1 MNHFFM
7 SNKYSKFFPNH
18 DEFNLDNFPYYWITQ
33 VYGLYVA
40 KMDNSLKKYGLDN
53 SRRRILLTAYL
64 YPNAS
69 VSDLSEMTLIKIST
83 TTKILIRLRE
93 ENLIETMLCPDDNR
107 VTRVKLT
114 QQGEEMVKKINEMT
128 VVLFEDSFKGLKPS
142 DIDRLNDSLKI
153 IKQNLE

>member
-1 MNHFFM
+1 M

-53 SRRRILLTAYL
+53 SRRRILLAAYL

-114 QQGEEMVKKINEMT
+114 QQGEEMVKKINEMP

>member
-1 MNHFFM
+1 
-7 SNKYSKFFPNH
+7 
-18 DEFNLDNFPYYWITQ
+18 
-33 VYGLYVA
+33 
-40 KMDNSLKKYGLDN
+40 MDNSLKKYGLDN
-53 SRRRILLTAYL
+53 SRRRILLAAYL

>member
-53 SRRRILLTAYL
+53 SRRRILLAAYL

>member
-1 MNHFFM
+1 M

-53 SRRRILLTAYL
+53 SRRRILLAAYL
-64 YPNAS
+64 YPDAS

-128 VVLFEDSFKGLKPS
+128 VMLFEDSFKGLKPS

>member
-1 MNHFFM
+1 M

-53 SRRRILLTAYL
+53 SRRRILLAAYL

-153 IKQNLE
+153 IKQNFE

>member
-1 MNHFFM
+1 M

-53 SRRRILLTAYL
+53 SRRRILLAAYI

>member
-1 MNHFFM
+1 M

-53 SRRRILLTAYL
+53 SRRRILLAVYL
-64 YPNAS
+64 YPDAS

>member
-1 MNHFFM
+1 
-7 SNKYSKFFPNH
+7 
-18 DEFNLDNFPYYWITQ
+18 DNFPYYWITQ

-53 SRRRILLTAYL
+53 SRRRILLAAYL

-93 ENLIETMLCPDDNR
+93 ENLIETMLC
-107 VTRVKLT
+107 
-114 QQGEEMVKKINEMT
+114 
-128 VVLFEDSFKGLKPS
+128 
-142 DIDRLNDSLKI
+142 
-153 IKQNLE
+153 

>member
-53 SRRRILLTAYL
+53 SRRRILLAAYL

-142 DIDRLNDSLKI
+142 KVRKSKPFIYMPD
-153 IKQNLE
+153 

>member
-1 MNHFFM
+1 M

-33 VYGLYVA
+33 VYGMYVA

-53 SRRRILLTAYL
+53 SRRRILLAAYL

>member
-53 SRRRILLTAYL
+53 SRRRILLAAYL
-64 YPNAS
+64 YPDAS

>member
-1 MNHFFM
+1 M

-53 SRRRILLTAYL
+53 SRRRILLAAYL
-64 YPNAS
+64 YPDAS

-114 QQGEEMVKKINEMT
+114 QHGEEMVKKINEMT

>member
-1 MNHFFM
+1 M

-40 KMDNSLKKYGLDN
+40 KLDNSLKKYGLDN
-53 SRRRILLTAYL
+53 SRRRILLAAYL

>member
-1 MNHFFM
+1 M

-53 SRRRILLTAYL
+53 SRRRILLAAYL
-64 YPNAS
+64 YPDAS

-153 IKQNLE
+153 IKQILEL

>member
-33 VYGLYVA
+33 VYGMYVA

-53 SRRRILLTAYL
+53 SRRRILLAAYL

>member
-1 MNHFFM
+1 M
-7 SNKYSKFFPNH
+7 SNKYSKFFQNH

-53 SRRRILLTAYL
+53 SRRRILLAAYL

>member
-1 MNHFFM
+1 M

-18 DEFNLDNFPYYWITQ
+18 AEFSLDNFPYYWITQ

-40 KMDNSLKKYGLDN
+40 KMDSSLKKYGLDN
-53 SRRRILLTAYL
+53 SRRRILLTAHL
-64 YPNAS
+64 HPNAS

-93 ENLIETMLCPDDNR
+93 EKLIETMLCPDDNR
-107 VTRVKLT
+107 VTRVTLT
-114 QQGEEMVKKINEMT
+114 SKGQEMVNKINEMT

-142 DIDRLNDSLKI
+142 DIERLNQALKM
-153 IKQNLE
+153 IKENLE

>member
-1 MNHFFM
+1 M

-53 SRRRILLTAYL
+53 SRRRILLAAYL
-64 YPNAS
+64 YPDAS

>member
-1 MNHFFM
+1 M

>member
-1 MNHFFM
+1 M

-33 VYGLYVA
+33 VYGWYVA
-40 KMDNSLKKYGLDN
+40 KMDNFLKKYGLEN
-53 SRRRILLTAYL
+53 SRSRILLAAYL

>member
-1 MNHFFM
+1 M

-53 SRRRILLTAYL
+53 SRRRILLAAYL

-128 VVLFEDSFKGLKPS
+128 VMLFEDSFKGLKPS

>member
-1 MNHFFM
+1 M

-53 SRRRILLTAYL
+53 SRRRILLAAYL